1 MAKSIS
7 SWIQKTC
14 LECLSADEIHNVDK
28 IGKSKVVQVIK
39 GFDDDLNILI
49 VSDSINT
56 ISICL
61 TKDVIDDFKKKNPR
75 ATLSSLKGSII
86 KMEKCCMKLGT

>member
-1 MAKSIS
+1 M
-7 SWIQKTC
+7 
-14 LECLSADEIHNVDK
+14 
-28 IGKSKVVQVIK
+28 IK

-61 TKDVIDDFKKKNPR
+61 TKDAIDDFKKKNPR

-86 KMEKCCMKLGT
+86 KMEKWHFSSLFHVKLPSKWIHFLPRRTVLKLTVVCMVSLGH